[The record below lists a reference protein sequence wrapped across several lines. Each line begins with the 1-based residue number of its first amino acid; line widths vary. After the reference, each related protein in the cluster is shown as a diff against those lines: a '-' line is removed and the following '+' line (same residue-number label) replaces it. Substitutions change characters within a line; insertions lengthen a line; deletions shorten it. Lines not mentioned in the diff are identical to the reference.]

1 VETAVAQGKPELFFP
16 RGDDMRS
23 KLLSFA
29 FALALLATLQFATPS
44 RADDNAAKPRPTV
57 SKMTV
62 DNAGA
67 KTVYYSVTNGTPRLN
82 ALYSKLE
89 FAENEVTIVKQL
101 QLLRLD
107 YIRSER
113 TSVGISAVY
122 GISAPSFNGMNSLG
136 SYGGSYGSYG
146 GGNGESTLKNGLSQ
160 VLAAEGTPDAAMQA
174 IQVMERAETD
184 ATNELKLLSPKDQ
197 QQLQETTQKLRDFV
211 AEHTQQSTLPPSA
224 NPTGS

>member
-1 VETAVAQGKPELFFP
+1 VETAVAQGKLELFFP

-23 KLLSFA
+23 KLLSFG
-29 FALALLATLQFATPS
+29 FVLALLATLQFATPS
-44 RADDNAAKPRPTV
+44 RADDNASKPRPQV
-57 SKMTV
+57 SKLTV
-62 DNAGA
+62 DNGGA

-82 ALYSKLE
+82 ALYNKLE

-101 QLLRLD
+101 QQLRLD

-113 TSVGISAVY
+113 TSVAISAVY
-122 GISAPSFNGMNSLG
+122 GISAPSFNGTNSLG

-197 QQLQETTQKLRDFV
+197 QQLQETTQMMRDFV
-211 AEHTQQSTLPPSA
+211 ADQMA
-224 NPTGS
+224 NGVRPAIAK

>member
-1 VETAVAQGKPELFFP
+1 
-16 RGDDMRS
+16 MRTTF
-23 KLLSFA
+23 LTITM
-29 FALALLATLQFATPS
+29 ALLVTLQIATPS
-44 RADDNAAKPRPTV
+44 RADDNAAKPRPQV
-57 SKMTV
+57 SKMTI

-113 TSVGISAVY
+113 TAQASSAVY
-122 GISAPSFNGMNSLG
+122 GIGAPSFNGTNSVG
-136 SYGGSYGSYG
+136 SYGGSYGPYG

-184 ATNELKLLSPKDQ
+184 AANELKLLTPQDQ
-197 QQLQETTQKLRDFV
+197 QQLQATTKQMHDFV
-211 AEHTQQSTLPPSA
+211 VAQTQNAPATASA
-224 NPTGS
+224 K

>member
-1 VETAVAQGKPELFFP
+1 
-16 RGDDMRS
+16 MRTTF
-23 KLLSFA
+23 LTIA
-29 FALALLATLQFATPS
+29 MALLATLQFAIPS
-44 RADDNAAKPRPTV
+44 RADDNAANPRPKV
-57 SKMTV
+57 SKMTI
-62 DNAGA
+62 DNGGA

-113 TSVGISAVY
+113 TREGSSAVY
-122 GISAPSFNGMNSLG
+122 GISAPSFNRTNSLG
-136 SYGGSYGSYG
+136 SYGGSYDPFGSYG

-184 ATNELKLLSPKDQ
+184 ATNELKLLSAEDRK
-197 QQLQETTQKLRDFV
+197 QLAATTTQLHNFAAQYSAYRG
-211 AEHTQQSTLPPSA
+211 TPS
-224 NPTGS
+224 P

>member
-1 VETAVAQGKPELFFP
+1 
-16 RGDDMRS
+16 MRTTF
-23 KLLSFA
+23 LTI
-29 FALALLATLQFATPS
+29 ALALLATLQLATPS
-44 RADDNAAKPRPTV
+44 RADDNAANQRPKV
-57 SKMTV
+57 SKMTI

-113 TSVGISAVY
+113 TREGSSAVY
-122 GISAPSFNGMNSLG
+122 GISAPSFNRTNSLG
-136 SYGGSYGSYG
+136 SYGGSYDPFGSYSS
-146 GGNGESTLKNGLSQ
+146 GNGESTLKNGLSQ

-184 ATNELKLLSPKDQ
+184 AANELKLLSPQDQ
-197 QQLQETTQKLRDFV
+197 QQLKETTQKMHDF
-211 AEHTQQSTLPPSA
+211 AAAQMAPA
-224 NPTGS
+224 NANNAGK

>member
-1 VETAVAQGKPELFFP
+1 
-16 RGDDMRS
+16 MRS

-44 RADDNAAKPRPTV
+44 RADDNAAKPRPQV
-57 SKMTV
+57 SKLTV
-62 DNAGA
+62 DNGGA

-82 ALYSKLE
+82 ALYNKLE

-101 QLLRLD
+101 QQLRLD

-113 TSVGISAVY
+113 TAQASSAVY
-122 GISAPSFNGMNSLG
+122 GIGAPSFNGTNSLG
-136 SYGGSYGSYG
+136 SYGGSYGPYGSYG

-174 IQVMERAETD
+174 INVMERAETD
-184 ATNELKLLSPKDQ
+184 ATKELKLLTPQDQ
-197 QQLQETTQKLRDFV
+197 QQLQETTQKMKDFV
-211 AEHTQQSTLPPSA
+211 AAQTQQSTQPPSA
-224 NPTGS
+224 SPTGN

>member
-1 VETAVAQGKPELFFP
+1 
-16 RGDDMRS
+16 MRTTF
-23 KLLSFA
+23 LTITM
-29 FALALLATLQFATPS
+29 ALLATLQFAIPS
-44 RADDNAAKPRPTV
+44 RADDKEANPRPQV
-57 SKMTV
+57 SKMTI
-62 DNAGA
+62 DNGGA
-67 KTVYYSVTNGTPRLN
+67 KTVYYSVTNGTPHLN

-113 TSVGISAVY
+113 TREGSSAVY
-122 GISAPSFNGMNSLG
+122 GIGAPSFNRTNSLG
-136 SYGGSYGSYG
+136 SYGGSYDPFGSYG

-184 ATNELKLLSPKDQ
+184 ATNELKLLAPQGQ
-197 QQLQETTQKLRDFV
+197 QQLQATTKKMHDFV
-211 AEHTQQSTLPPSA
+211 AAQAATSA
-224 NPTGS
+224 TRARARHAGR